1 VIQKRTTLALLSVGI
16 IAVSLAVRSPSSEAA
31 ASRGAALFNPSDSS
45 VAADLTLTLSDKVAF
60 ELTVT
65 NNTDRK
71 VELRFP
77 NGQTHDL
84 VVLDSIGREVWR
96 WSEGKLYTQ
105 VVQNRVVD
113 KHQSITFRAD
123 WKKPDT
129 TGTFTAVAQLS
140 SRNYPL
146 EQRVIFDIPR

>member
-1 VIQKRTTLALLSVGI
+1 
-16 IAVSLAVRSPSSEAA
+16 
-31 ASRGAALFNPSDSS
+31 
-45 VAADLTLTLSDKVAF
+45 
-60 ELTVT
+60 
-65 NNTDRK
+65 
-71 VELRFP
+71 
-77 NGQTHDL
+77 
-84 VVLDSIGREVWR
+84 VWR